1 MSNGSPPSSRPY
13 LAEDPALVE
22 ARGTLR
28 DALGALGNLDQ
39 LLRSLRVGPRA
50 LSTVLPDVLDSCEP
64 AVLAL
69 DRLLDAAR
77 RQLGDALAVSAL
89 ERYFKPRFDELK
101 DSISRATKTPMHA
114 RHRLELE
121 RVVTRLS
128 SELEAARG
136 LLDLLEE
143 ALGAPSIRLKLREL
157 LSQITVPDQRESE
170 SIRCSLHGEVD
181 DVELLVKPQVTM
193 SLLTLGINL
202 VAQVEPAAI
211 ARVEV
216 HSLPDG
222 SCTIRFGRGTKSSTH
237 AATASEELHVG
248 HQTVIDPTFVCLEE
262 AVKRMGCHVTRDPDG
277 VGFSVSWS

>member
-39 LLRSLRVGPRA
+39 LLRSLRVGPKA

-64 AVLAL
+64 AVLAFE
-69 DRLLDAAR
+69 RLLDAAR
-77 RQLGDALAVSAL
+77 KQLGDAPALSAL
-89 ERYFKPRFDELK
+89 EGYFKPRVDELK
-101 DSISRATKTPMHA
+101 ESISRATKTPMHA

-121 RVVTRLS
+121 RVVTRIS
-128 SELEAARG
+128 PELEAARG

-143 ALGAPSIRLKLREL
+143 ALAAPSIRLKLREL
-157 LSQITVPDQRESE
+157 LSQITISE
-170 SIRCSLHGEVD
+170 GRKSETVRCRLHGEID

-193 SLLTLGINL
+193 SLLTLGTNL
-202 VAQVEPAAI
+202 VARVEPAAT

-216 HSLPDG
+216 HSHPDG
-222 SCTIRFGRGTKSSTH
+222 SCTVRFGHDIGEST
-237 AATASEELHVG
+237 SGEELRVG
-248 HQTVIDPTFVCLEE
+248 HQTVIEPTFVCLEE
-262 AVKRMGCHVTRDPDG
+262 AVKRMGCSVIPDADG